1 MIHNSNRDRHG
12 FYTVGS
18 FKTYSKLE
26 AIEHTKILGQPV
38 EWNFN
43 REIFEKFDWIQE
55 PPGSLEFWYAERA
68 RQIRDRYDYIV
79 LWYSG
84 GADSHNILMSFVK
97 NNIFLDEIAQYH
109 NLTGDQGNKKSHLNE
124 EVFATSAPITQEII
138 QNNPI
143 YRNTKHRLLDLTDLQ
158 VNMMAKEDNRWDYFY
173 KVGKYMSPNALCRS
187 YIRETVPDYR
197 ALIDQ
202 GKRVCFIYGIEKPTV
217 IQRKDQWY
225 VGFSDVVDVA
235 VSPRTQMLNRPWE
248 HDELFYWSDTMPQ
261 VAAKQ
266 AHIIKRF
273 LSQITP
279 EMVDDVYVTQT
290 IPSSW
295 YVETVRSPIS
305 TSVQINDQT
314 YHLMF
319 SGLHRLI
326 YPDWDP
332 TAIVCEKPPSLAYS
346 PRDAWIFNSNSPE
359 LGKNYYNQGLFDL
372 KRRIMSID
380 PKYWWERP
388 SDPAVGR
395 PYSGGMLQLYNW
407 YRIG

>member
-1 MIHNSNRDRHG
+1 
-12 FYTVGS
+12 
-18 FKTYSKLE
+18 
-26 AIEHTKILGQPV
+26 
-38 EWNFN
+38 
-43 REIFEKFDWIQE
+43 
-55 PPGSLEFWYAERA
+55 
-68 RQIRDRYDYIV
+68 V

-97 NNIFLDEIAQYH
+97 NNIFLDEIAQFH
-109 NLTGDQGNKKSHLNE
+109 NLTGDQGNKKTYLNE
-124 EVFATSAPITQEII
+124 EVFATSAPITQELI
-138 QNNPI
+138 QNNPV

-158 VNMMAKEDNRWDYFY
+158 VNMMTKEDNRWDYFY
-173 KVGKYMSPNALCRS
+173 KVSQHLSPNALCRS

-202 GKRVCFIYGIEKPTV
+202 GKRVCFIYGAEKPA
-217 IQRKDQWY
+217 IAQRQNQWY
-225 VGFSDVVDVA
+225 VGFRDVVDNA

-248 HDELFYWSDTMPQ
+248 HDELFYWSDSMPH

-266 AHIIKRF
+266 AHVIKRF
-273 LSQITP
+273 LSQVTP
-279 EMVDDVYVTQT
+279 EMVDDIHVTQT
-290 IPSSW
+290 IPSSQNL
-295 YVETVRSPIS
+295 ETVRSTIA

-332 TAIVCEKPPSLAYS
+332 TAIVAEKPPSLSYS
-346 PRDAWIFNSNSPE
+346 PRDTWIFNSNSPE

-388 SDPAVGR
+388 GDPATGR

-407 YRIG
+407 YPIS